1 MEKNEESG
9 SPSWG
14 ASFFMQTT
22 EDVARAF
29 AAAAAAAVASRS
41 PRPSVVY
48 SSKDDSGGQLQRL
61 QHQVSR
67 LLKGLSS
74 PPVVKTGLYNPEVLT
89 SQKRQW
95 ARFQLQSLVF
105 IFLQVNFSCSRFL
118 IAASYVFHSVT
129 S

>member
-22 EDVARAF
+22 EDVARAV

-74 PPVVKTGLYNPEVLT
+74 PPVAKTGLYNPEVLT

-105 IFLQVNFSCSRFL
+105 IFLQVNFSYSQFL
-118 IAASYVFHSVT
+118 TGASHVFHSVT

>member
-105 IFLQVNFSCSRFL
+105 IFLQVNFSCSLFL

>member
-1 MEKNEESG
+1 MEKDEESG
-9 SPSWG
+9 SPSWS

-22 EDVARAF
+22 EDVARAV
-29 AAAAAAAVASRS
+29 AAAAAAVRS

-48 SSKDDSGGQLQRL
+48 SSKEDSGGQLQKL

-74 PPVVKTGLYNPEVLT
+74 PSEVHSGSYNPEILT

-95 ARFQLQSLVF
+95 ANFQLQLLVRSLF
-105 IFLQVNFSCSRFL
+105 ISLQFIVCKNIL
-118 IAASYVFHSVT
+118 Y
-129 S
+129 

>member
-105 IFLQVNFSCSRFL
+105 IFLQVNFSCSQFL
-118 IAASYVFHSVT
+118 MSFTLLPHDNLE
-129 S
+129 